1 MKVSIIIPAKNEE
14 KVLPNLLKTIQEQTF
29 RDFEVIVAD
38 AKSTD
43 RTREIAASF
52 GARVVEGG
60 MPGPGRNLG
69 AAASE
74 GEILF
79 FVDADVELPSPNYL
93 GEVIAEFEQV
103 GADIASCVLNPMTDK
118 VLDRF
123 GHAVYN
129 TYTLLTERV
138 RPHAP
143 GSCIIVRRHAHEHV
157 GGFNERVVF
166 AEDMEYSQRIARA
179 GFRFRM
185 LRSQPIN
192 VSVRRLDKDGRWAIA
207 GKYLYSEA
215 YMMIKGPIM
224 DETPFEYEF
233 ANFEKDTQN

>member
-1 MKVSIIIPAKNEE
+1 
-14 KVLPNLLKTIQEQTF
+14 VLPKLLKTIQEQTF
-29 RDFEVIVAD
+29 RDYEVIVAD

-43 RTREIAASF
+43 RTREIAESF
-52 GARVVEGG
+52 GVRVVEGG

-69 AAASE
+69 AAAAK
-74 GEILF
+74 GDILF
-79 FVDADVELPSPNYL
+79 FADADVELPSPEYL
-93 GEVIAEFEQV
+93 GQVMAEFEQV
-103 GADIASCVLNPMTDK
+103 GADIASCVLHPMSK
-118 VLDRF
+118 NVLDRF

-143 GSCIIVRRHAHEHV
+143 GSCIIVRRQAHEHV

-185 LRSQPIN
+185 MRSQPIN
-192 VSVRRLDKDGRWAIA
+192 VSVRRLDKDGRWSIA

-215 YMMIKGPIM
+215 YMMLKGPIM

-233 ANFEKDTQN
+233 ANFEHDKKH